1 LEQAGC
7 IELARRVCAGLTGKS
22 CLACLLKEKH
32 VSAVLAACTDQ
43 VSIDAACGVQG
54 AEEGETGL
62 NPHDR
67 DEL

>member
-1 LEQAGC
+1 M
-7 IELARRVCAGLTGKS
+7 CAGLTGKS
-22 CLACLLKEKH
+22 CLACLWEEEH
-32 VSAVLAACTDQ
+32 VSAVLAACADQ